1 MFKRK
6 ELILSIVLGF
16 AVLFG
21 LYQIT
26 KTERYYVIYNTYV
39 QNDKG
44 EMVEQ
49 DENKHLQISAVSL
62 DDAKDQIFEIENQ
75 LYEDV
80 IVDSVA
86 IQSHVIVKE
95 Y

>member
-1 MFKRK
+1 MSTRLKLF
-6 ELILSIVLGF
+6 LNITFTSFVLLLLYNIL
-16 AVLFG
+16 A
-21 LYQIT
+21 
-26 KTERYYVIYNTYV
+26 TECYYVTYNTYV

-49 DENKHLQISAVSL
+49 DEFKHLSL
-62 DDAKDQIFEIENQ
+62 DAKSLTDAKDQIFEIENL

-86 IQSHVIVKE
+86 IQDYVIVKE

>member
-1 MFKRK
+1 MFKKK

>member
-1 MFKRK
+1 MSRLLKLF
-6 ELILSIVLGF
+6 LNIAFTSFVLLLLYNIL
-16 AVLFG
+16 A
-21 LYQIT
+21 
-26 KTERYYVIYNTYV
+26 TECYYVTYNTYV
-39 QNDKG
+39 QNNKG

-49 DENKHLQISAVSL
+49 DEFKHSSVYAKSL
-62 DDAKDQIFEIENQ
+62 NDAKKQIFEAENK

-86 IQSHVIVKE
+86 VQNYVIVDE

>member
-6 ELILSIVLGF
+6 ELILSTVLGF
-16 AVLFG
+16 VVLFG

-49 DENKHLQISAVSL
+49 DENKHLRISAVSL
-62 DDAKDQIFEIENQ
+62 DDAKAQIFEIENQ

>member
-1 MFKRK
+1 M
-6 ELILSIVLGF
+6 ILSIVLGF

>member
-21 LYQIT
+21 LHQIT

-49 DENKHLQISAVSL
+49 GENKHLQISAVSL
-62 DDAKDQIFEIENQ
+62 DDARDQIFEIENQ

>member
-1 MFKRK
+1 MSKLLKLF
-6 ELILSIVLGF
+6 LNIAFTSFVLLLLYNIL
-16 AVLFG
+16 A
-21 LYQIT
+21 
-26 KTERYYVIYNTYV
+26 TECYYVTYNTYV
-39 QNDKG
+39 QNNNG

-49 DENKHLQISAVSL
+49 DEFKHSSAYAKSL
-62 DDAKDQIFEIENQ
+62 KDAKKQIFEAENR

-86 IQSHVIVKE
+86 VQDYVIVDE

>member
-1 MFKRK
+1 MKSDAKIFSM
-6 ELILSIVLGF
+6 LILTAFIFLMVI
-16 AVLFG
+16 
-21 LYQIT
+21 QIIS
-26 KTERYYVIYNTYV
+26 TEHYYVTYNTYV
-39 QNDKG
+39 RNDRG

-49 DENKHLQISAVSL
+49 DENKHLTI
-62 DDAKDQIFEIENQ
+62 DAKSLNKAKEQIFEIENQ